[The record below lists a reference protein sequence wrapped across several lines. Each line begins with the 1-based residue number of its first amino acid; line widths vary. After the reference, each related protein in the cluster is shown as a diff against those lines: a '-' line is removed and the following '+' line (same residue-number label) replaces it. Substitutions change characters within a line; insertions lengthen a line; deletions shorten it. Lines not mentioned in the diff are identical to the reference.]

1 MPSTS
6 TDIIR
11 ASIFSTFAWL
21 KNNKWLLFSMLIW
34 PYLIT
39 FLMLALG
46 VIYGNLEMYKERLGV
61 SNPVLYILASSGIVM
76 SSLIIVDTVATS
88 ALYHRWLGTLPYLLL
103 TPTRTYKVLLL
114 EPIPSAILS
123 STVSMLAV
131 LPGAILFEGLLGAG
145 KLFLILLVVYLGMLP
160 LIGLSV
166 VVASLTLVLREE
178 TNIVA
183 FLTPLILL
191 VSGVF
196 YPIEVLPTV
205 LRSLSN
211 IFPTLYVVQAAKLT
225 ATYTIPEVKALLTLI
240 SALVILTFIYNG
252 IASLAIGESE
262 RMIKKSG
269 VV

>member
-1 MPSTS
+1 MSSTS
-6 TDIIR
+6 MDIIR
-11 ASIFSTFAWL
+11 AGIFSTFAWL

-34 PYLIT
+34 PYLMT
-39 FLMLALG
+39 FLILG
-46 VIYGNLEMYKERLGV
+46 LGIIYGSLETYKERLGI
-61 SNPVLYILASSGIVM
+61 SNPVLYLLASGGIVM
-76 SSLIIVDTVATS
+76 SSLIIVDVVATS

-103 TPTRTYKVLLL
+103 TPTKTYKVLLL
-114 EPIPSAILS
+114 EPIPSAVLS

-145 KLFLILLVVYLGMLP
+145 KLFLILFIVYLGMLP

-178 TNIVA
+178 TNIAA

-191 VSGVF
+191 LSGVF
-196 YPIEVLPTV
+196 YPIEVLPPI
-205 LRSLSN
+205 LRALSN

-225 ATYTIPEVKALLTLI
+225 ATYTIPEVKVLLTLI
-240 SALVILTFIYNG
+240 STLIILTLIYNG
-252 IASLAIGESE
+252 VAGLAIGESE
-262 RMIKKSG
+262 KMVKKSG